1 MRKPLI
7 AGNWKMNT
15 TLRSAVQLAQG
26 IHREVREV
34 EDVEILVCPPAI
46 YLLDVID
53 SLADSNIKVGAQ
65 NLHWEDSGAFTGEVS
80 GAMLK
85 DVGCTYVI
93 VGHSERRNIFGESN
107 EVVSK
112 KVRAALRSDLVPIL
126 CVGEL
131 LEDRERGAT
140 ESVVRDQ
147 LLAVTEKLTDDEMSR
162 VVIAYEPVWAIGTGR
177 TATPEQ
183 ANEVHK
189 FIRKRIENK
198 FGHSLARDIR
208 IIYGGSV
215 RPDNIK
221 ALMAAPDI
229 DGVLVGGASLNVE
242 HFSKIVKYRE

>member
-112 KVRAALRSDLVPIL
+112 KVRAALRSDLMPIL